1 MEEDWYFTGKLLC
14 KQNRQWTYNITLK
27 HIHKTTIA
35 EEKQEVL
42 NILSGCLY
50 TCLSY
55 PPCKLHLFY
64 AKLYCH
70 LWPVWLNHIFP
81 HYLMNRTIF
90 RKDLL
95 YIKCVFWFSLQLLS
109 ETFLILR
116 RIQRDIIISVQ
127 RFSCSKILS

>member
-14 KQNRQWTYNITLK
+14 TQDRQWTYNVILR
-27 HIHKTTIA
+27 HIHKTTVA
-35 EEKQEVL
+35 VEKQQVL
-42 NILSGCLY
+42 NTLSICLY

-55 PPCKLHLFY
+55 PPRKPHLFC

-90 RKDLL
+90 QKNLL
-95 YIKCVFWFSLQLLS
+95 YMKCVFWFSLQILS

-116 RIQRDIIISVQ
+116 RIQWDIITNVQ
-127 RFSCSKILS
+127 RSSCSKILS